1 VVTLQEHTG
10 RSLAWG
16 WTAAEKQAIDE
27 LISNVKG
34 VQGNHVP
41 KFHYIMSQAYENLS
55 KAQSGAKPFT
65 TQLGMYDLI
74 VAQAKK
80 AVSECAFDGVIA
92 TGTMLQNLRTSSLN
106 KNNGMGLTRDGYH
119 MDYGISRYG
128 AGCAVF
134 ESIITPKFNVK
145 LDKNTYRYSKSDTS
159 TSAYSTPV
167 TDSNAPIAL
176 KAARA
181 AIAKP
186 FEITDMSIASESVPD
201 GGIGDV
207 EYEEGSKE

>member
-1 VVTLQEHTG
+1 
-10 RSLAWG
+10 
-16 WTAAEKQAIDE
+16 
-27 LISNVKG
+27 
-34 VQGNHVP
+34 
-41 KFHYIMSQAYENLS
+41 
-55 KAQSGAKPFT
+55 
-65 TQLGMYDLI
+65 
-74 VAQAKK
+74 
-80 AVSECAFDGVIA
+80 
-92 TGTMLQNLRTSSLN
+92 
-106 KNNGMGLTRDGYH
+106 MGLTRDGYH

-128 AGCAVF
+128 AACTVF

-145 LDKNTYRYSKSDTS
+145 LDNNTYRFSKSDTS